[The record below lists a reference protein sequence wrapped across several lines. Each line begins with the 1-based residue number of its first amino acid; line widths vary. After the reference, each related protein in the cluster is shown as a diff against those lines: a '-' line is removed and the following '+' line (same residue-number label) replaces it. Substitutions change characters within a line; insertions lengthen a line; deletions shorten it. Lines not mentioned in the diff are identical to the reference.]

1 MSGVIWNSVLAIV
14 FLLDKCFTY
23 IINLRQ
29 LPKIWD
35 ENWLT
40 IQSVPSQRHNTMVRR
55 QIWFY
60 IDVEEHN
67 ERLAALIVSNRVS
80 LLNAHWVKSIFF
92 LQCSIC
98 ERERERHS
106 VHNRASIVMGIIQ
119 KNPHGCYCTEKIV
132 FLVRHRHSQKRH
144 SIIQVP
150 KYLNKDKKSD
160 QWAEWHV
167 RYSFFI
173 KLLKKYIGFYCLEHD
188 FASFL
193 RSYSSQIMQIPTS
206 FFIIWDLINI
216 CCTKRLQA

>member
-14 FLLDKCFTY
+14 FFLDKCFTY
-23 IINLRQ
+23 IINFLYYQ
-29 LPKIWD
+29 IWD

-40 IQSVPSQRHNTMVRR
+40 IQSVPSQRHDTMVQR

-67 ERLAALIVSNRVS
+67 EPLAGLIVSNRVS
-80 LLNAHWVKSIFF
+80 PLNTHWVKSVFV

-98 ERERERHS
+98 VRERERHT

-119 KNPHGCYCTEKIV
+119 KVLMVAIVQEKIV

-150 KYLNKDKKSD
+150 KYLNKDQTSD
-160 QWAEWHV
+160 QWAEW
-167 RYSFFI
+167 
-173 KLLKKYIGFYCLEHD
+173 L
-188 FASFL
+188 
-193 RSYSSQIMQIPTS
+193 M
-206 FFIIWDLINI
+206 
-216 CCTKRLQA
+216 